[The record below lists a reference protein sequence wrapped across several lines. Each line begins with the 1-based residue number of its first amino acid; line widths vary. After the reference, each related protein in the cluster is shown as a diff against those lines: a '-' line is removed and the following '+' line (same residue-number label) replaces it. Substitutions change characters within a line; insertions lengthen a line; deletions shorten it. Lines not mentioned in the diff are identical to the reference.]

1 MRGFASDPGS
11 LTEKHNMDVPE
22 YPLGSIYDF
31 EDMEAIAV
39 ALQGKGGLQ
48 DKFET
53 EFAEYCGASYAM
65 ATVSGTMAL
74 HLATAVLRLG
84 PQDEVICTPQ
94 TFLATLLPLIERR
107 VRVVFADIEPETLC
121 IDPNTIED
129 RITDRTRAIYV
140 MHYGGLPCDMDP
152 IMEMA
157 ERHGLYVVEDAAH
170 APGAEYKGRRIGSI
184 AHLTCFSFGSL
195 KNMTTLG
202 QGGMI
207 TTHCE
212 ELDSGLRAMRG
223 RELWGDRIEKQEARI
238 GPYPQP
244 GLANNDNSGDA
255 YTHDWIEVWGVGH
268 NIPMTDVQASVGSVQ
283 LRKLDRMNGIRREL
297 AERYT
302 RGLTQVDGISVQPH
316 LEGRESVYHLYP
328 FFIDQ
333 ERTGIRHDDLIRALE
348 ANNIR
353 IKNRFFPCHLGPAM
367 RMMGH
372 EPGEA
377 PVCERV
383 WFEQQ
388 INLPISP
395 LHTPQQIDYVVEMA
409 HSLIKS
415 R

>member
-22 YPLGSIYDF
+22 YSLGSIYDF

-255 YTHDWIEVWGVGH
+255 YTHDWIEIWGVGH
-268 NIPMTDVQASVGSVQ
+268 NIPMMRR
-283 LRKLDRMNGIRREL
+283 LR
-297 AERYT
+297 
-302 RGLTQVDGISVQPH
+302 
-316 LEGRESVYHLYP
+316 
-328 FFIDQ
+328 
-333 ERTGIRHDDLIRALE
+333 
-348 ANNIR
+348 
-353 IKNRFFPCHLGPAM
+353 
-367 RMMGH
+367 
-372 EPGEA
+372 
-377 PVCERV
+377 
-383 WFEQQ
+383 
-388 INLPISP
+388 
-395 LHTPQQIDYVVEMA
+395 
-409 HSLIKS
+409 
-415 R
+415 